1 MDVSIT
7 LFYSNSIVLV
17 YFNVA
22 NVHMTTPIV
31 LKQAGIIQISLGGG
45 VDFCG
50 SHNNLNFG
58 TLGSMH

>member
-45 VDFCG
+45 VDFC
-50 SHNNLNFG
+50 NNLNFG